1 MTKMQAIVTLL
12 FATLMASFM
21 IDDPGSN
28 DDRRLAPYR
37 ETIDK
42 HVPGIP
48 NGNRITLA
56 QLAGMESGVKDYSQ
70 VPAFV
75 EEFAPAP

>member
-12 FATLMASFM
+12 FAALMASCM

-42 HVPGIP
+42 YVPGIP

-56 QLAGMESGVKDYSQ
+56 QLAGMERGVKDYS